1 MEKYVVVR
9 NSGKKETRI
18 RVDTSGL
25 KNFEVDDQMAK
36 WTEDYEEQDSKKL
49 LKPGETL
56 YFYILPKQEYGI
68 YDETFAFLADDG
80 SRYPLHVTM
89 NREKNPTEKKQ
100 LEITEKSAG
109 GFPTMQWGYKT
120 LPEAK
125 TYILKNVTDTDMKL
139 SFNRSKECSVLLSGN
154 AYLAPGE
161 STELRLWPKLGLSVG
176 KYSFQVTVTAK
187 TVAGEHLTTQNLY
200 NSFIVGDR
208 TYQGLDTAVQ
218 IMVQVDAYQTL
229 NRPVIDLLRTGVR
242 TNYAMLYLRD
252 LSNEADGYQFVTAK
266 SQKDLKKGNYTA
278 QTKITNSELNQY
290 PELKYIPEGTHSLYC
305 RAYKENSSHVME
317 YGEWSDG
324 VPVTV
329 KVKTPDAPVVQKV
342 QVKKNDVRIVL
353 NSKGEEPDGYDV
365 VAARSK
371 NGKEPSDYIKVKS
384 GYSGSSKELILR
396 GVPAGTW
403 YIGVHAYK
411 YLNGSD
417 TKVLSKWAEVRKVTV
432 KTSLVTGKPA
442 VKSAKVSRQGT
453 KRNVTV
459 TFTVP
464 KSCDGTDWVLAK
476 KVSKSDDGSY
486 TGVSSY
492 AYTKKNQTKT
502 TVVFKSVKPGVYYLA
517 GRAYVKGYAKSYTKW
532 SKIKKIVVK

>member
-1 MEKYVVVR
+1 MQTGSCAAVDIVD
-9 NSGKKETRI
+9 KKNLPA
-18 RVDTSGL
+18 G
-25 KNFEVDDQMAK
+25 N
-36 WTEDYEEQDSKKL
+36 YEEQD
-49 LKPGETL
+49 
-56 YFYILPKQEYGI
+56 
-68 YDETFAFLADDG
+68 
-80 SRYPLHVTM
+80 
-89 NREKNPTEKKQ
+89 
-100 LEITEKSAG
+100 
-109 GFPTMQWGYKT
+109 
-120 LPEAK
+120 
-125 TYILKNVTDTDMKL
+125 
-139 SFNRSKECSVLLSGN
+139 
-154 AYLAPGE
+154 
-161 STELRLWPKLGLSVG
+161 
-176 KYSFQVTVTAK
+176 
-187 TVAGEHLTTQNLY
+187 
-200 NSFIVGDR
+200 SFIVGDR
-208 TYQGLDTAVQ
+208 IYQGLADAVEPVTGITNGAEKTAQSFLVNGSLELNEDENNEGLDTAVQ
-218 IMVQVDAYQTL
+218 IMVQVDAYQAL
-229 NRPVIDLLRTGVR
+229 NRPVIDSLRTGVR

-252 LSNEADGYQFVTAK
+252 FSSEADGYQFVTAK

-442 VKSAKVSRQGT
+442 VKSAKVSRQGA